1 MVKIGSNPRNRCTH
15 ILYSLL
21 NPVNES
27 KTVESL
33 AFFLRVLISQSIR
46 NECQL
51 LSELFLIY
59 FSFKSIVALRA
70 ILRIYD
76 LWSFFLLDPDPI
88 LHFPTNDQKVF
99 AIYTHTKLA
108 NSHDVILNFFAQF
121 NYRICEG
128 IFLSVTAAF
137 YNLTP

>member
-1 MVKIGSNPRNRCTH
+1 MKVK
-15 ILYSLL
+15 LL
-21 NPVNES
+21 KALPFFFVN
-27 KTVESL
+27 
-33 AFFLRVLISQSIR
+33 VLISQSIR

-51 LSELFLIY
+51 LSVLFLIY

-121 NYRICEG
+121 NYRICVG
-128 IFLSVTAAF
+128 IFCQLLLRSIIWLRSTASPSVYYF
-137 YNLTP
+137 KNVVLTRRTRCT

>member
-1 MVKIGSNPRNRCTH
+1 MI
-15 ILYSLL
+15 
-21 NPVNES
+21 
-27 KTVESL
+27 
-33 AFFLRVLISQSIR
+33 
-46 NECQL
+46 
-51 LSELFLIY
+51 
-59 FSFKSIVALRA
+59 
-70 ILRIYD
+70 
-76 LWSFFLLDPDPI
+76 FFLLDPDPI

-121 NYRICEG
+121 NYRICVG